1 MNQDEQRPSTPAVPA
16 DQPQQPSGPKA
27 NEASGFDDWL
37 EHFYKECGRE
47 VTLAYTT
54 LNQMKNWAVLVVAA
68 VVSAVVATQ
77 KTSLGDPHNDLAVYI
92 GALIAYIFTLRFFV
106 RAILCYINLTRW
118 NNLQLSIV
126 AFKVAKPSSD
136 DAKTS
141 NELKERL
148 LKQLD
153 QLYFG
158 WHAPSHLTRATL
170 LLANL
175 KLGFGLL
182 LALPL
187 FFAAVVGVRMLPFTY
202 PVLGITFFAIGYTIV
217 EFLDFLYSRLFDTPE
232 VYAKRKPRKEN
243 AIFPTPKLG
252 TRYMIL
258 SIINVLLSILIGLW
272 PEISSAVRRLI
283 GCH

>member
-1 MNQDEQRPSTPAVPA
+1 MNPKEASDSTPAALHSDVRPVIIKEPVEAA
-16 DQPQQPSGPKA
+16 DFEK
-27 NEASGFDDWL
+27 WL

-54 LNQMKNWAVLVVAA
+54 LNQMKNWAVLIVAA
-68 VVSAVVATQ
+68 VVSAVVAVQRST
-77 KTSLGDPHNDLAVYI
+77 LGDPRNDLSVYI

-106 RAILCYINLTRW
+106 RAILCYINLVRW
-118 NNLQLSIV
+118 NNLQRSIA
-126 AFKVAKPSSD
+126 AFKIAQPSSESV
-136 DAKTS
+136 KTS
-141 NELKERL
+141 NELKQEV
-148 LKQLD
+148 LKKID

-158 WHAPSHLTRATL
+158 WHAPRDLTRTTQL
-170 LLANL
+170 VANL

-187 FFAAVVGVRMLPFTY
+187 FFAVVIGIRMLPFNY
-202 PVLGITFFAIGYTIV
+202 PVLGITTFAIGYTIV
-217 EFLDFLYSRLFDTPE
+217 ELIDFLYSPLFDTPE

-258 SIINVLLSILIGLW
+258 SILNVIVSILIGLW
-272 PEISSAVRRLI
+272 PEISSAIRRML
-283 GCH
+283 GCN

>member
-1 MNQDEQRPSTPAVPA
+1 MNQQQTAPPLAISEDGGVPKVASKVAAGA
-16 DQPQQPSGPKA
+16 D
-27 NEASGFDDWL
+27 FDSWI

-54 LNQMKNWAVLVVAA
+54 LNQMKNWAVLIVAA
-68 VVSAVVATQ
+68 VVSAVVAVQRTG
-77 KTSLGDPHNDLAVYI
+77 LGQPQNDVAVYV

-106 RAILCYINLTRW
+106 RAILCYINLIRW
-118 NNLQLSIV
+118 NNLQRSIV
-126 AFKVAKPSSD
+126 AYKIGKPTSD
-136 DAKTS
+136 NAKTS
-141 NELKERL
+141 EQLKDELLEK
-148 LKQLD
+148 LD

-158 WHAPSHLTRATL
+158 WHAPPELTRATQ

-182 LALPL
+182 IALPL
-187 FFAAVVGVRMLPFTY
+187 FFAAVVGIRMLPFSY
-202 PVLGITFFAIGYTIV
+202 PVLGITVFAIGYTIV
-217 EFLDFLYSRLFDTPE
+217 ELLDFLYSRLFDTPE
-232 VYAKRKPRKEN
+232 VYAKRKLGKEN

-258 SIINVLLSILIGLW
+258 SIVNVLVSIVIGLW
-272 PEISSAVRRLI
+272 PEISTMVRAII